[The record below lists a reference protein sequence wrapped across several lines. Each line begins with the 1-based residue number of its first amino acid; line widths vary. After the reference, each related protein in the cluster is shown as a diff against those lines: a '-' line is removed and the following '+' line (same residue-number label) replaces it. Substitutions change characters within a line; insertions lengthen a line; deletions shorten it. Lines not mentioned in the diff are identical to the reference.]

1 MSKGVDFN
9 MNRVIRIRDQ
19 KVFDSISAAA
29 KSIGTQYNYLAQC
42 IRDYKPCKGEYF
54 EFYRGEGQNSDTGNQ
69 VMKEV
74 KLTDRLETMYQQI
87 FSIMLK
93 RAKAEG
99 MPLDEVYHRFVRD
112 TESRF
117 ERD

>member
-1 MSKGVDFN
+1 

-29 KSIGTQYNYLAQC
+29 GSIGTPSYHLANC
-42 IRDYKPCKGEYF
+42 IRARKLCKGEYF
-54 EFYRGEGQNSDTGNQ
+54 EFYRGEGQNSTAKTYSIL
-69 VMKEV
+69 KENE
-74 KLTDRLETMYQQI
+74 LTDRLESMCQQI
-87 FSIMLK
+87 FAIMLK
-93 RAKAEG
+93 RAQAED
-99 MPLDEVYHRFVRD
+99 MSLDEVYHRFVRD

>member
-1 MSKGVDFN
+1 MT
-9 MNRVIRIRDQ
+9 RVIRIRDR

-29 KSIGTQYNYLAQC
+29 ESIGTPSYHLAHC
-42 IRDYKPCKGEYF
+42 IRARKLCKGEYF
-54 EFYRGEGQNSDTGNQ
+54 EFYRGEGMNSNARAYSIL
-69 VMKEV
+69 KENA
-74 KLTDRLETMYQQI
+74 LTDRLESMYQQI
-87 FSIMLK
+87 FAIMLK

-112 TESRF
+112 TKSRF